1 MHVVSGTTPKS
12 NYTTSNTKNDNFLYN
27 FLLKNQLRNQLKVN
41 TGNGFDVVTAYINAV
56 TVLTIQ

>member
-1 MHVVSGTTPKS
+1 MHVVSGTTLKS